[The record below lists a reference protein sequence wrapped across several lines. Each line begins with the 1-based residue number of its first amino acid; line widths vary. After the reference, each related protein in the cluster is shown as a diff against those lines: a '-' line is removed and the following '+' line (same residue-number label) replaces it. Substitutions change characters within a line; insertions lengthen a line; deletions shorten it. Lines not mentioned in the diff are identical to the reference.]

1 MHGNGFKH
9 IRKGINSLSD
19 KKLLENSL
27 AIDYGTR
34 REEDC
39 MSVNIHEQ
47 IQRLIQYGL
56 QKELITA
63 WDVDVVRNKLLEILQ
78 LDEYIPV
85 AVSQE
90 TYENPVDI
98 LEKMLD
104 WAAEHNLIEDTI
116 TYRDLLDT
124 KIMSSFVPLPSEVNR
139 RFYQTFQQEGAPQAT
154 QGFYQYSKDVHY
166 IRTNRIAK
174 NEGWLTDTPY
184 GQLEITIN
192 LSKPEK
198 DPKAIAASK
207 TLKESSYP
215 NCLLCKENTGYAGRV
230 NHPARQNHRI
240 IPVEL
245 AEEQWYLQFSPYVYY
260 QEHAIVFSGEHTPMK
275 ISSATF
281 ERLLSFTDQFPHYFL
296 GSNADLPIVGGSIL
310 THDHFQG
317 GNHEFPM
324 AKAHVEAT
332 FTMEDYPTVKAGI
345 VRWPMSVIRLQST
358 DKKELVE
365 CANHVYKTW
374 QQYSDESV
382 GVHAF
387 TGETPHNT
395 VTPIARRR
403 GELFEL
409 DLVLRNNRTSIEHP
423 DGIYHPHQ
431 EVHHIKKE
439 NIGLIEVMGLAVL
452 PGRLQEEMRLVSE
465 YLVNGDCTIRDEHA
479 HIQKHEAWMKR
490 LRESYEGFTKENV
503 QQIIRKELGT
513 TFMTIL
519 EHAGVFKR
527 DEQGK
532 EAFHQFTK
540 QLKKQTAR
548 SE

>member
-465 YLVNGDCTIRDEHA
+465 YLVNGDCTIRDKHA

>member
-1 MHGNGFKH
+1 
-9 IRKGINSLSD
+9 
-19 KKLLENSL
+19 
-27 AIDYGTR
+27 
-34 REEDC
+34 

-56 QKELITA
+56 QKELITV
-63 WDVDVVRNKLLEILQ
+63 WDVDVVRNRLLETLQ
-78 LDEYIPV
+78 LDEYIPA
-85 AVSQE
+85 AVDQE
-90 TYENPVDI
+90 IYENPVDI

-104 WAAEHNLIEDTI
+104 WAAEHNLIENTI

-124 KIMSSFVPLPSEVNR
+124 KIMGSFVPLPSEVNR
-139 RFYQTFQQEGAPQAT
+139 RFYQTFQQEGAQQAT
-154 QGFYQYSKDVHY
+154 QNFYQYSKDVHY
-166 IRTNRIAK
+166 IRTDRIAK

-215 NCLLCKENTGYAGRV
+215 NCLLCKENAGYAGRV

-260 QEHAIVFSGEHTPMK
+260 HEHAIVFSGEHTPMK
-275 ISSATF
+275 TSAATF

-324 AKAHVEAT
+324 AKAKVEAT
-332 FTMEDYPTVKAGI
+332 FTMEDYPTVQAGI

-358 DKKELVE
+358 DKNELVE

-382 GVHAF
+382 GIHAF
-387 TGETPHNT
+387 TGDTPHNT

-403 GELFEL
+403 EQLFEL
-409 DLVLRNNRTSIEHP
+409 DLVLRNNRTSGEHP
-423 DGIYHPHQ
+423 DGIYHPHK

-465 YLVNGDCTIRDEHA
+465 YLINGDCAIRDEHA
-479 HIQKHEAWMKR
+479 HIQKHEAWMKQ
-490 LRESYEGFTKENV
+490 LRESYEDFTKETV

-540 QLKKQTAR
+540 QLQKQTAR